1 MTEPLLE
8 IDDLTITFP
17 GGRGALPW
25 QRLPD
30 VRAVQHASL
39 KIDAG
44 ESLGL
49 VGESGSGKTTIGR
62 TILRFI
68 DPASGSIRLGDF
80 DVTAMG
86 RKTPLDYRRAVQ
98 VVFQDPVGSL
108 NPSMEVG
115 ELIGE
120 PLSIHF
126 GLSAEAREERAGD
139 LLEQVGLERHHLRR
153 YPYEFSGGQRQR
165 IAIARALAT
174 EPKLLV
180 LDEPVSALDVST
192 QSQVINLLEHLQR
205 ETGTAYLFVAHDLAV
220 VRHVSHRI
228 AVMYHSRIVE
238 KGSADDICDD
248 PRHPYTELLLASIP
262 DPDPVVQKAKTR
274 QRRALSVGVAGA
286 VGAAPV
292 DGCPFAPRCPH
303 AMDICTETFPEWTPT
318 TASGEVACHLHT
330 TGPTLA
336 GRPLAELGIST
347 S

>member
-1 MTEPLLE
+1 MSRPLLE
-8 IDDLTITFP
+8 IEDLTVTFP
-17 GGRGALPW
+17 GGRGPLPW
-25 QRLPD
+25 QHLPD

-39 KIDAG
+39 RIAEG
-44 ESLGL
+44 ESVGL

-68 DPASGSIRLGDF
+68 KPAGGTIRLGDF

-86 RKTPLDYRRAVQ
+86 RSTPLEYRRAVQ

-115 ELIGE
+115 DLIGE

-126 GLSAEAREERAGD
+126 GLGDKERTERAGD

-174 EPKLLV
+174 EPRLLV

-192 QSQVINLLEHLQR
+192 QSQVINLLERLQR
-205 ETGTAYLFVAHDLAV
+205 ETGTAYLFIAHDLAV
-220 VRHVSHRI
+220 VRHISHRI

-238 KGSADDICDD
+238 RGDADEVCEA
-248 PRHPYTELLLASIP
+248 PTHPYTQLLLASIP
-262 DPDPVVQKAKTR
+262 DPDPAVQKEKTR

-286 VGAAPV
+286 TGAPPI
-292 DGCPFAPRCPH
+292 DGCPFATRCPH
-303 AMDICTETFPEWTPT
+303 VMDICRTSFPEWTPT
-318 TASGEVACHLHT
+318 VSGGEVACHVHT
-330 TGPTLA
+330 SGPKLG
-336 GRPLAELGIST
+336 GRPLRELSPA
-347 S
+347 SA